1 MLSITHVMVR
11 SAKGASRTTH
21 GGDARSCFPV
31 CCQFFHTLAGRDP
44 YRPWASAF
52 AGVTRR
58 ADGICSETSRWSR
71 LTVGFQVIEQVLEQD
86 IFATFGLS
94 ATMFKVRQF
103 TALGLDDPTPNFLIV
118 GP

>member
-1 MLSITHVMVR
+1 
-11 SAKGASRTTH
+11 
-21 GGDARSCFPV
+21 
-31 CCQFFHTLAGRDP
+31 
-44 YRPWASAF
+44 
-52 AGVTRR
+52 
-58 ADGICSETSRWSR
+58 

-94 ATMFKVRQF
+94 ATMFKVHQF